1 METLKALKQQAE
13 SDDAYRARMMDR
25 ALDFEYVKMTVIV
38 VILIVLV
45 FYMTCRFGFGLQKVS
60 PPSSGASD
68 QSGGGGNQGAPS
80 SSTSAQPPSSEKFS
94 PYESTLVH
102 DMHRDDPSGDVPSAN
117 PLGRSSEY
125 FLFNQMNGWAVAPI
139 TPKPMPSVDPSKY
152 QNSPNM

>member
-1 METLKALKQQAE
+1 METLSALKQQAE

-45 FYMTCRFGFGLQKVS
+45 FYMTCRFGFGLQKTS
-60 PPSSGASD
+60 ASSSSAGD
-68 QSGGGGNQGAPS
+68 QSGGATGGAAT
-80 SSTSAQPPSSEKFS
+80 SSTSVQPPTSERFS

-102 DMHRDDPSGDVPSAN
+102 DMHRDDPSGDVLSAN

-125 FLFNQMNGWAVAPI
+125 FLFNQMNGWAAAPI
-139 TPKPMPSVDPSKY
+139 RILPPQSTDPSKY
-152 QNSPNM
+152 QNPPSM